1 MHFTDFVDTVI
12 HSELS
17 YLIDYCSLFHF
28 SFILYLYHISSPE
41 A

>member
-12 HSELS
+12 HSE